1 MDEII
6 RVSDLMVPLDE
17 YATVGD
23 DATLYEA
30 VIALEK
36 AQEELDRKRHHY
48 LHRAILVYNKNK
60 KITGKISQLDVL
72 MALEPKYQDMGDM
85 RTLSRAGFS
94 PQFLKSMMEKFHL
107 CDKSFSEMCTKA
119 ANIKVKDFMHT
130 PTEGEHVEEERSLCE
145 AIHQFVMGHHQS
157 LLVTRDGV
165 IVGILR
171 LTDVFKE
178 VFQMIKI
185 CTIPSDE

>member
-17 YATVGD
+17 YATVSD

-36 AQEELDRKRHHY
+36 AQEELDRKRYHY
-48 LHRAILVYNKNK
+48 LHRAILVYDKNK

-72 MALEPKYQDMGDM
+72 MALEPKYQEMGDM

-130 PTEGEHVEEERSLCE
+130 PTEGEYVEEETSLCD

-178 VFQMIKI
+178 IFQMIKI

>member
-1 MDEII
+1 
-6 RVSDLMVPLDE
+6 
-17 YATVGD
+17 
-23 DATLYEA
+23 
-30 VIALEK
+30 
-36 AQEELDRKRHHY
+36 
-48 LHRAILVYNKNK
+48 
-60 KITGKISQLDVL
+60 
-72 MALEPKYQDMGDM
+72 
-85 RTLSRAGFS
+85 
-94 PQFLKSMMEKFHL
+94 
-107 CDKSFSEMCTKA
+107 MCTKA

-130 PTEGEHVEEERSLCE
+130 PTEGEYVEEKTSLCD